1 MKKLLFFVSIFCTTL
16 FFNDAVF
23 AQYSNATL
31 NGPWFLDTIPA
42 QIYNDVYTNYLVFD
56 GNGNIID
63 GSMFCNAIS
72 GSYSVTAGG
81 AVSGSFTCDG
91 SPFPFSAQL
100 ISQNYAPCLP
110 LGSGWAFSRVMN
122 PGALTDSLVGTLFTT
137 NCGQRNV
144 TLRLN
149 SQGQIVS
156 GSGLMSPVTGRVYAD
171 SGHFEGHIR
180 TGEANGWDAFT
191 IIGAYSNDSL
201 TGKTELNSNGCGA
214 NTARLK
220 RFGTISGIIPVAA
233 STLNVMVY
241 PNPAVDVIT
250 LKINNANNKDKLLTI
265 YNVFGE
271 VVRSELLK
279 QNMQKIN
286 ISELNNGIYLLLIN
300 TDKWSVKQKLLIQ
313 R

>member
-42 QIYNDVYTNYLVFD
+42 QIYNDNNTNYLVFD
-56 GNGNIID
+56 GNGNLYD
-63 GSMFCNAIS
+63 GSMFCNAIT
-72 GSYSVTAGG
+72 GTYSVTAGG

-100 ISQNYAPCLP
+100 ISQNYAPM
-110 LGSGWAFSRVMN
+110 GSGWALSRVMN
-122 PGALTDSLVGTLFTT
+122 PGALTDSLVGTLFTA

-156 GSGLMSPVTGRVYAD
+156 ASGLTSPVTGRVHAD
-171 SGHFEGHIR
+171 SGHFEGHIK
-180 TGEANGWDAFT
+180 TGETNSWDAFT
-191 IIGAYSNDSL
+191 IIGAYTHDSL
-201 TGKTELNSNGCGA
+201 TGNTELNSNSCGA

-220 RFGTISGIIPVAA
+220 RFGTITGIIPVAA
-233 STLNVMVY
+233 SASNVIVY
-241 PNPAVDVIT
+241 PNPAIDALTIN
-250 LKINNANNKDKLLTI
+250 INNANNDNKQLTI
-265 YNVFGE
+265 YNVMGE

-286 ISELNNGIYLLLIN
+286 VSELNNGIYLLVIN
-300 TDKWSVKQKLLIQ
+300 SDKWSVKQKLLIQ

>member
-1 MKKLLFFVSIFCTTL
+1 M
-16 FFNDAVF
+16 
-23 AQYSNATL
+23 
-31 NGPWFLDTIPA
+31 DTIPA
-42 QIYNDVYTNYLVFD
+42 QIYNDNNTNYLVFD
-56 GNGNIID
+56 GNGNIND
-63 GSMFCNAIS
+63 GSMFCTSIN
-72 GSYSVTAGG
+72 GTYSVTTGG
-81 AVSGSFTCDG
+81 AVSGSFICDG
-91 SPFPFSAQL
+91 SSFPFSAQL
-100 ISQNYAPCLP
+100 ISQNYAPM
-110 LGSGWAFSRVMN
+110 GSGWALSRVMN
-122 PGALTDSLVGTLFTT
+122 PGALTDSLVGTLFTA

-156 GSGLMSPVTGRVYAD
+156 ASGLSSPVTGRVYAD

-180 TGEANGWDAFT
+180 TGETNNWDAFT
-191 IIGAYSNDSL
+191 IIGAYVHDSL
-201 TGKTELNSNGCGA
+201 TGKTELNSHSCGA

-220 RFGTISGIIPVAA
+220 RFGTISGIIQVAA
-233 STLNVMVY
+233 SASDVMVY

-250 LKINNANNKDKLLTI
+250 LKINNANNNDKLLTI

-286 ISELNNGIYLLLIN
+286 ISELNNGIYLLEIN
-300 TDKWSVKQKLLIQ
+300 SDKWSVKQKLIIQ